1 MLRCAIV
8 PPVPV
13 PYREPLFE
21 RLGARSDLRVRVIYQ
36 AAGQPS
42 WDQRQGW
49 FPVDHGYDAVNL
61 TPRQIARAGR
71 SPITWPRGLERELAR
86 FDPDVVV
93 VSEFG
98 PASLRALAWCRARR
112 RAIVLLSEVTAEAQ
126 ASLPAPQRLLHRLL
140 ARHVDG
146 LIAVS
151 SAARE
156 RLLALGAAPEVVSLS
171 MQPVD
176 EDALLAAMPGRGV
189 EVQAS
194 AGEPGSEAQ
203 ASAGESGAE
212 PRASVGE
219 PGLERRATAG
229 ERRLEQRAPVEV
241 LTVARLVPDKD
252 IGVLIEAFAAAGLGE
267 QDASL
272 SIVGGGPLES
282 ELRARA
288 QALGVPARFLGALP
302 AAELPARY
310 AAADVF
316 ALSSRFEPFG
326 VALREAVL
334 AGLPVVCSTAVGAAA
349 DLAHEGANALL
360 VAPGDLD
367 ALAHALSRLCRDPA
381 LRQRMGAQ
389 SRRIAAQH
397 PLQADVEA
405 FAAAIRAAAPAARAA
420 R

>member
-21 RLGARSDLRVRVIYQ
+21 RLAAQPDLCLRVIYQ
-36 AAGQPS
+36 AAGQTS
-42 WDQRQGW
+42 WDQQRSW
-49 FPVDHGYDAVNL
+49 FPADHGYDAVEL
-61 TPRQIARAGR
+61 EPWQIPRAGR
-71 SPITWPRGLERELAR
+71 SPITLPRGLARELAR

-112 RAIVLLSEVTAEAQ
+112 RAIVLLSEVTAEGQ
-126 ASLPAPQRLLHRLL
+126 AGLPALQRLLHRLL

-151 SAARE
+151 SAARA
-156 RLLALGAAPEVVSLS
+156 RLLALGAAPAAVSLS

-176 EDALLAAMPGRGV
+176 EDALLAAASQRNG
-189 EVQAS
+189 QAR
-194 AGEPGSEAQ
+194 AQ
-203 ASAGESGAE
+203 APAD
-212 PRASVGE
+212 R
-219 PGLERRATAG
+219 PGLG
-229 ERRLEQRAPVEV
+229 EGAPVQV

-252 IGVLIEAFAAAGLGE
+252 LGALIEAFAAAGLGE
-267 QDASL
+267 QEASL

-288 QALGVPARFLGALP
+288 RALGVPARFLGALN
-302 AAELPARY
+302 AAELPQRY
-310 AAADVF
+310 AAADLFV
-316 ALSSRFEPFG
+316 LSSRFEPFG
-326 VALREAVL
+326 VALREAVV

-349 DLAHEGANALL
+349 DLAHDGANALL
-360 VAPGDLD
+360 VAPGDRD
-367 ALAHALSRLCRDPA
+367 ALAQALLRACRDPE
-381 LRQRMGAQ
+381 LRRRMGAE
-389 SRRIAAQH
+389 SRRIAARH
-397 PLQADVEA
+397 PLLTDVEA
-405 FAAAIRAAAPAARAA
+405 FAAAIRRAAPAARAA

>member
-21 RLGARSDLRVRVIYQ
+21 RLSVRPDLCVRVIYQ

-42 WDQRQGW
+42 WDQQQGW
-49 FPVDHGYDAVNL
+49 FPSDHGYDAVNL
-61 TPRQIARAGR
+61 APRQIARPGR
-71 SPITWPRGLERELAR
+71 SPITWPRGLEHQLAR

-112 RAIVLLSEVTAEAQ
+112 RAIVLLTEVTAAVQ
-126 ASLPAPQRLLHRLL
+126 AILPAPQRLLHRLL
-140 ARHVDG
+140 AQHVDG

-156 RLLALGAAPEVVSLS
+156 RLLALGADPEAVSLS

-176 EDALLAAMPGRGV
+176 EDALLSAA
-189 EVQAS
+189 
-194 AGEPGSEAQ
+194 
-203 ASAGESGAE
+203 
-212 PRASVGE
+212 PR
-219 PGLERRATAG
+219 PGLEQSG
-229 ERRLEQRAPVEV
+229 PVEV
-241 LTVARLVPDKD
+241 LTVARLVEDKD
-252 IGVLIEAFAAAGLGE
+252 LGALIEAFAAAGLARQE
-267 QDASL
+267 ARL
-272 SIVGGGPLES
+272 SILGGGPLER

-288 QALGVPARFLGALP
+288 QALGVPVRFMGAQP

-316 ALSSRFEPFG
+316 VLSSRFEPFG
-326 VALREAVL
+326 VALREAVV
-334 AGLPVVCSTAVGAAA
+334 AGLPVICSTAVGAAA

-360 VAPGDLD
+360 LAPGDMD
-367 ALAHALSRLCRDPA
+367 ALARALLRLCRDPS

-389 SRRIAAQH
+389 SRRIAEQH

-405 FAAAIRAAAPAARAA
+405 FAAAIRKAVPAARAA

>member
-13 PYREPLFE
+13 PYREALFE
-21 RLGARSDLRVRVIYQ
+21 RLSARHDLRVRVIYQ

-42 WDQRQGW
+42 WDQKLGW
-49 FPVDHGYDAVNL
+49 FPADHGYDAVNL
-61 TPRQIARAGR
+61 APRQFARPGR

-112 RAIVLLSEVTAEAQ
+112 RAIVLLTEVTAAVE

-140 ARHVDG
+140 AQHVDG

-156 RLLALGAAPEVVSLS
+156 RLLALGADPEAVSLS

-176 EDALLAAMPGRGV
+176 EDALLAAAPSRG
-189 EVQAS
+189 S
-194 AGEPGSEAQ
+194 
-203 ASAGESGAE
+203 
-212 PRASVGE
+212 
-219 PGLERRATAG
+219 
-229 ERRLEQRAPVEV
+229 QRSAPVEV
-241 LTVARLVPDKD
+241 LTVARLVADKD
-252 IGVLIEAFAAAGLGE
+252 LGALIYAFAAAGLGE
-267 QDASL
+267 QEARL
-272 SIVGGGPLES
+272 SILGGGPLER

-288 QALGVPARFLGALP
+288 QALGVPVRLLGALP

-316 ALSSRFEPFG
+316 VLGSRFEPFG
-326 VALREAVL
+326 VALREAVV
-334 AGLPVVCSTAVGAAA
+334 AGLPVICSTAVGAAA

-360 VAPGDLD
+360 VAPGDLG
-367 ALAHALSRLCRDPA
+367 ALAHALLRLCRDPA
-381 LRQRMGAQ
+381 LRQQMGAQ
-389 SRRIAAQH
+389 SRRIAEQH
-397 PLQADVEA
+397 PLRADVEA
-405 FAAAIRAAAPAARAA
+405 FAAAIRKAAPAARAV